1 MVNTSFTMQKKVPVT
16 SNSELVPLEQ
26 LHPIIRTLLIKS
38 TPNVPLAGSTI
49 SLGKNCSGSRN
60 IIYCKWV
67 LNPISMSPI
76 SEENTKL
83 NKNVKRTIF
92 IIGTGRYENVREV
105 NYPKSSTHRKEISEQ
120 PQKKNGG
127 SRPVINLEN
136 INKLIP
142 QKHFKT
148 GGLHCLKF
156 FLEQDNLL
164 LKIDLKEAYFFL
176 VSVNKSYQRNV
187 RFQW

>member
-1 MVNTSFTMQKKVPVT
+1 
-16 SNSELVPLEQ
+16 
-26 LHPIIRTLLIKS
+26 
-38 TPNVPLAGSTI
+38 
-49 SLGKNCSGSRN
+49 
-60 IIYCKWV
+60 
-67 LNPISMSPI
+67 MSPI

-92 IIGTGRYENVREV
+92 IIGTERYENVREV
-105 NYPKSSTHRKEISEQ
+105 NYPKSSTQTKEISEQ

>member
-1 MVNTSFTMQKKVPVT
+1 MQKKVPVT

-67 LNPISMSPI
+67 LKPISKSPI

-92 IIGTGRYENVREV
+92 IIGTERYENVREV
-105 NYPKSSTHRKEISEQ
+105 NYPKSTQTKKISEQ
-120 PQKKNGG
+120 PEKKDEG
-127 SRPVINLEN
+127 SRQVINLEN

-142 QKHFKT
+142 
-148 GGLHCLKF
+148 
-156 FLEQDNLL
+156 
-164 LKIDLKEAYFFL
+164 
-176 VSVNKSYQRNV
+176 
-187 RFQW
+187 

>member
-1 MVNTSFTMQKKVPVT
+1 MEGDTITRQNQEIKTKAKIIDFKTTRVQLGESTVMQVKHQMVNTSFTMQKKVPVT

-26 LHPIIRTLLIKS
+26 LHLIIRTLLTKS

-67 LNPISMSPI
+67 LNPISKSPI

-83 NKNVKRTIF
+83 EKNVKRTIF
-92 IIGTGRYENVREV
+92 IIGTERYENVPEV
-105 NYPKSSTHRKEISEQ
+105 SYPKSSTHKKEISEQ
-120 PQKKNGG
+120 PKKKDGG

-136 INKLIP
+136 INKLNP
-142 QKHFKT
+142 
-148 GGLHCLKF
+148 
-156 FLEQDNLL
+156 
-164 LKIDLKEAYFFL
+164 
-176 VSVNKSYQRNV
+176 
-187 RFQW
+187 